1 MHVAPCSLLQSL
13 KGEGK
18 LGLFW
23 GSQKRGSTEHMK
35 GLPISCEVHNTA
47 DTFNGVW
54 TLGSREGLDIEIG
67 GDVSRDFIAM
77 LMVMH
82 QKSRGGG
89 ENEKRTTRPN
99 RGHARGLKRK
109 SIIWSL

>member
-82 QKSRGGG
+82 QKSGLYTGD
-89 ENEKRTTRPN
+89 
-99 RGHARGLKRK
+99 GHQ
-109 SIIWSL
+109 SLS